1 MHNKRRRKKGKEGE
15 KNREMEKLEKRERNE
30 KETGTRDIYS
40 DLLYRD
46 SFHLLKQRSY
56 EM

>member
-1 MHNKRRRKKGKEGE
+1 
-15 KNREMEKLEKRERNE
+15 MEKLEKRERNE